1 MSRLDR
7 CRSLLADNKAPASIA
22 AQLAAMVKNDLFRAV
37 DAHALLIE
45 AYLAAGNFNMAD
57 EASRCARERPLS
69 FGVQRH

>member
-7 CRSLLADNKAPASIA
+7 CHALMADNKTPASVA

-45 AYLAAGNFNMAD
+45 AYLAAGNFSAAD
-57 EASRCARERPLS
+57 EASRFVVLFFRC
-69 FGVQRH
+69 V